1 MGIKDHKAKI
11 RMFSIIFIVGFA
23 LSSLYGV
30 WMFLKNDVFNN
41 TNSNREVIV
50 EINGNK
56 IYKDEIEREFQNMKN
71 YSDSMLVQKKQQLSQ
86 MGVESEDFQPLP
98 DEVLKE
104 YVLKTL
110 IDRKL
115 LLSSAKE
122 LKVNVSNGDIEK
134 QVSEIQTQI
143 GGKDQFIQY
152 LMANGF
158 NLTTFKE
165 QLKNEMIITK
175 VQEKINSSL
184 KISDEELKK
193 TYDRYR
199 YENFEDQ
206 TFEEV
211 KPQITE
217 ILSSENGAMLVS
229 SYITK
234 AEEKAKINFK
244 SEEYKKIYEDSK
256 TVIAEKEGYKFI
268 KANLNEN
275 IISTF
280 FSSQQGYSQELIDN
294 IKKQLTENLTHLVD
308 IMNKAKAA
316 GIKASPEFT
325 GLGELG
331 DYSKKYYNHIID
343 TYQPG
348 QEEMLTKFNANK
360 NKYNIRNTIEGYVV
374 GQDYQPSEKDFA
386 ELKKQ
391 AEDTMKTVTKENF
404 AAKAKELSQD
414 PGSKDNGGNL
424 GENTDITQFVPE
436 FSEAIQKA
444 SVGEIVGPIK
454 TDFGYH
460 IIHVQGKDAN
470 DPNKATASHILL
482 TPTVSEDTK
491 KGLVSRLEK
500 LKEELNGKKVTWE
513 QVDTQE
519 KYNFEVKEH
528 FRKLTKAE
536 PIPGIGNDTEL
547 LEKLFGAGIGE
558 IIEHNAS
565 FGVFLLVKTSEIQ
578 AKEVTFEE
586 VKERIRLELA
596 FEKAEKEIGAAH

>member
-30 WMFLKNDVFNN
+30 WMFLKNDDFNN

>member
-528 FRKLTKAE
+528 FRKLTKEE

-547 LEKLFGAGIGE
+547 LEKLFGTGIGE

>member
-596 FEKAEKEIGAAH
+596 FEKAEKEIGNVQ

>member
-1 MGIKDHKAKI
+1 
-11 RMFSIIFIVGFA
+11 
-23 LSSLYGV
+23 
-30 WMFLKNDVFNN
+30 
-41 TNSNREVIV
+41 
-50 EINGNK
+50 
-56 IYKDEIEREFQNMKN
+56 
-71 YSDSMLVQKKQQLSQ
+71 
-86 MGVESEDFQPLP
+86 
-98 DEVLKE
+98 
-104 YVLKTL
+104 
-110 IDRKL
+110 
-115 LLSSAKE
+115 
-122 LKVNVSNGDIEK
+122 
-134 QVSEIQTQI
+134 
-143 GGKDQFIQY
+143 
-152 LMANGF
+152 
-158 NLTTFKE
+158 
-165 QLKNEMIITK
+165 
-175 VQEKINSSL
+175 
-184 KISDEELKK
+184 
-193 TYDRYR
+193 
-199 YENFEDQ
+199 
-206 TFEEV
+206 
-211 KPQITE
+211 
-217 ILSSENGAMLVS
+217 
-229 SYITK
+229 
-234 AEEKAKINFK
+234 
-244 SEEYKKIYEDSK
+244 
-256 TVIAEKEGYKFI
+256 
-268 KANLNEN
+268 
-275 IISTF
+275 
-280 FSSQQGYSQELIDN
+280 
-294 IKKQLTENLTHLVD
+294 
-308 IMNKAKAA
+308 
-316 GIKASPEFT
+316 
-325 GLGELG
+325 
-331 DYSKKYYNHIID
+331 
-343 TYQPG
+343 
-348 QEEMLTKFNANK
+348 MLTKFNANK

-519 KYNFEVKEH
+519 KYNFEIKEH
-528 FRKLTKAE
+528 FRKLTKEE

-547 LEKLFGAGIGE
+547 LEKLFGTGIGE